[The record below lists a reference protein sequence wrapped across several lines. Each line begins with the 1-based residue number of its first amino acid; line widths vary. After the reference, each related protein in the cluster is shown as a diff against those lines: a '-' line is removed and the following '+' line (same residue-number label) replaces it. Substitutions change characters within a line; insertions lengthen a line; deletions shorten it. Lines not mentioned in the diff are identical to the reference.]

1 MGEEAT
7 SNSNSSTPSNSS
19 NSNDDNSN
27 PYPSSRP
34 KQTRMAEGA
43 MQQQMEKGQQFD
55 VDVAVL
61 PIIQSKNVSTLQMYA
76 TYAIAKGTN
85 ATCVTIWQPSKQIGA
100 KEDCQCSHRMQQPES
115 RRRHKQ
121 QGTHQHHDTKHKS
134 QQKHQPNQ
142 PRQPEYLHL
151 RTLHHYKRDGCVRLL
166 LVGLLSGAMVHDALG
181 VEPTS

>member
-100 KEDCQCSHRMQQPES
+100 KEDCQCSHRMQQQES
-115 RRRHKQ
+115 QRQHKQ